1 MVQLPLSRDNDME
14 KQKIVLMAVGFV
26 LIATLSFFLTKEN
39 NEPTLA
45 EDTTS
50 KAVEIKL
57 PNDKA
62 AMKTDTSDAP
72 TLNEVPAQQIKKE
85 ETTEDKVKQT
95 LKSYYQSIT
104 EKNFQAAYSILS
116 WDMQNIMGTYE
127 NFSRGYDTT
136 ISSTAQNIIVVSNN
150 ENEFILEY
158 DLIAR
163 DRFEKNRVKV
173 QNFKGTA
180 TLKFMEERWYI
191 DNMSVKKLGEYTE

>member
-1 MVQLPLSRDNDME
+1 ME

-45 EDTTS
+45 EDTNS

-180 TLKFMEERWYI
+180 TLKFMEEKWYI
-191 DNMSVKKLGEYTE
+191 DNMSVKKLGESVE

>member
-1 MVQLPLSRDNDME
+1 ME

-45 EDTTS
+45 EDTTLNNFKTDS
-50 KAVEIKL
+50 ASEIKL

>member
-1 MVQLPLSRDNDME
+1 ME